1 MVRSESVIL
10 SIFGAIIVIVIG
22 TGMGIAL
29 VSSLRPQGI
38 TDTVVPV
45 SNLLVFLI
53 LSGLLG
59 LLASELAG
67 PSGGEAGRP
76 GSHCDRVATSFELP
90 SHRTVQELADQV
102 RMTVV
107 PGILLDHVYID
118 PPE

>member
-38 TDTVVPV
+38 THTVVPV
-45 SNLLVFLI
+45 SNLLVFLV

-59 LLASELAG
+59 LLAASWPARRAAKLDVLA
-67 PSGGEAGRP
+67 AI
-76 GSHCDRVATSFELP
+76 AT
-90 SHRTVQELADQV
+90 
-102 RMTVV
+102 
-107 PGILLDHVYID
+107 G
-118 PPE
+118 